1 MYKIKDIY
9 GNLIEE
15 QINPTWV
22 KQQERVDRPILA
34 ESYED
39 ADGIVLSDGNTMLG
53 IAGRKMENYTPL
65 VVIEEVNGE
74 PYLMAQLEA
83 VQAEL
88 EKAKKEQEATKALM
102 LDSMQGTADLYLV
115 EQENKQLQLDTM
127 QGIADLYAM
136 QMGGGKSWLMYL
148 RH

>member
-1 MYKIKDIY
+1 MYKIKHAQY

-34 ESYED
+34 ESYKD

-74 PYLMAQLEA
+74 PYLMAQLEEM
-83 VQAEL
+83 QEEL

-115 EQENKQLQLDTM
+115 EQENKQLQLDAM

-136 QMGGGKSWLMYL
+136 QMGGGQ
-148 RH
+148 

>member
-1 MYKIKDIY
+1 MYKIKNAQY

-39 ADGIVLSDGNTMLG
+39 ADGIVLSDGNTMVG
-53 IAGRKMENYTPL
+53 IAGRGMENYTPL
-65 VVIEEVNGE
+65 VVIEEANGE
-74 PYLMAQLEA
+74 PYLMARLEA

-115 EQENKQLQLDTM
+115 EQENKQLQLDAM

-136 QMGGGKSWLMYL
+136 QMGGGQ
-148 RH
+148 

>member
-15 QINPTWV
+15 SLQPTWV
-22 KQQERVDRPILA
+22 KQQERVDSPILA
-34 ESYED
+34 DSYD
-39 ADGIVLSDGNTMLG
+39 VADGIVLSDGNTMLG
-53 IAGRKMENYTPL
+53 IAGRKMDNYTPL

-74 PYLMAQLEA
+74 PYLMAQLETL
-83 VQAEL
+83 QAEL
-88 EKAKKEQEATKALM
+88 ENAKKEQEATKALM

-115 EQENKQLQLDTM
+115 EQENKQLQLDAM

-136 QMGGGKSWLMYL
+136 QMGGGQ
-148 RH
+148 

>member
-1 MYKIKDIY
+1 MYKIKHAQY

-34 ESYED
+34 DSYKD

-74 PYLMAQLEA
+74 PYLMAQLEV

-102 LDSMQGTADLYLV
+102 LDSMQGTADLYVV
-115 EQENKQLQLDTM
+115 EQENKQLQLDAM

-136 QMGGGKSWLMYL
+136 QMGGGQ
-148 RH
+148 

>member
-1 MYKIKDIY
+1 MYKIKHARY
-9 GNLIEE
+9 GKLIEE

-34 ESYED
+34 DSYAV

-65 VVIEEVNGE
+65 VIIEEVNGE

-88 EKAKKEQEATKALM
+88 EKLKEESSVNNEMSQSALAE
-102 LDSMQGTADLYLV
+102 LLL
-115 EQENKQLQLDTM
+115 LQA
-127 QGIADLYAM
+127 QQAEGVK
-136 QMGGGKSWLMYL
+136 GGE
-148 RH
+148 

>member
-1 MYKIKDIY
+1 MYKIKNAQY

-15 QINPTWV
+15 SLQPTWV

-34 ESYED
+34 ESYKD

-74 PYLMAQLEA
+74 PYLMAQLETL
-83 VQAEL
+83 QAEL
-88 EKAKKEQEATKALM
+88 EKAKKEQEATKSLM

-115 EQENKQLQLDTM
+115 EQENKQLQLDAM

-136 QMGGGKSWLMYL
+136 QMGGGQ
-148 RH
+148 

>member
-1 MYKIKDIY
+1 MYKIKHARY
-9 GNLIEE
+9 GGVIDE

-53 IAGRKMENYTPL
+53 IAGRGMENYTPL

-88 EKAKKEQEATKALM
+88 EKAKKEQEDTKTLM

-136 QMGGGKSWLMYL
+136 QMGGGQ
-148 RH
+148 

>member
-1 MYKIKDIY
+1 MYKIKNAQY

-53 IAGRKMENYTPL
+53 IAGRGMENYTPL

-88 EKAKKEQEATKALM
+88 EKAKKDQEATKSLM
-102 LDSMQGTADLYLV
+102 LDSMQGTADLYLA
-115 EQENKQLQLDTM
+115 EQETKQLQLDAM
-127 QGIADLYAM
+127 QGITDLYAM
-136 QMGGGKSWLMYL
+136 QMGGGQ
-148 RH
+148 

>member
-1 MYKIKDIY
+1 MYKIKNAQY

-74 PYLMAQLEA
+74 PYLMAQLETL
-83 VQAEL
+83 QAEL
-88 EKAKKEQEATKALM
+88 EKAKKEQEATKSLM

-115 EQENKQLQLDTM
+115 EQENKQLQLDAM

-136 QMGGGKSWLMYL
+136 QMGGGQ
-148 RH
+148 

>member
-1 MYKIKDIY
+1 MYKIKNAQY

-53 IAGRKMENYTPL
+53 IAGRKMDNYTPL

-88 EKAKKEQEATKALM
+88 EKAKKEQEATKSLM
-102 LDSMQGTADLYLV
+102 LDSMQGTADLYLA

-136 QMGGGKSWLMYL
+136 QMGGGQ
-148 RH
+148 

>member
-1 MYKIKDIY
+1 MYRIKNAQY

-15 QINPTWV
+15 QINPIWV

-53 IAGRKMENYTPL
+53 IAGRGMENYTPL

-74 PYLMAQLEA
+74 PYLMAQLEG

-115 EQENKQLQLDTM
+115 EQENKQLQLDAM

-136 QMGGGKSWLMYL
+136 QMGGGQ
-148 RH
+148 

>member
-1 MYKIKDIY
+1 MYKIKNAQY
-9 GNLIEE
+9 GSLIEE

-34 ESYED
+34 ESYKD

-53 IAGRKMENYTPL
+53 IAGRGMENYTPL

-74 PYLMAQLEA
+74 PYLMAQLETL
-83 VQAEL
+83 QAEL

-115 EQENKQLQLDTM
+115 EQENKQLQLDAM

-136 QMGGGKSWLMYL
+136 QMGGGQ
-148 RH
+148 

>member
-15 QINPTWV
+15 SLQPTWV

-34 ESYED
+34 DSYD
-39 ADGIVLSDGNTMLG
+39 VADGIVLSDGNTMVG
-53 IAGRKMENYTPL
+53 IAGRGMENYTPL

-74 PYLMAQLEA
+74 PYLMARLEEM
-83 VQAEL
+83 QAEL
-88 EKAKKEQEATKALM
+88 EKAKKEQEAAKALM

-115 EQENKQLQLDTM
+115 EQENKQLQLDAM

-136 QMGGGKSWLMYL
+136 QMGGGK
-148 RH
+148 

>member
-1 MYKIKDIY
+1 MYKIKNAQY

-53 IAGRKMENYTPL
+53 IAGRKMDNYTPL

-88 EKAKKEQEATKALM
+88 TKLKEESSVNNEDIMAQLTA
-102 LDSMQGTADLYLV
+102 MQG
-115 EQENKQLQLDTM
+115 EQVGAVVLD
-127 QGIADLYAM
+127 GAYKEGVNAV
-136 QMGGGKSWLMYL
+136 
-148 RH
+148 

>member
-1 MYKIKDIY
+1 MYKIKNAQY

-15 QINPTWV
+15 SLQPTWV
-22 KQQERVDRPILA
+22 KQQERVDLPILA

-88 EKAKKEQEATKALM
+88 EKAKKEQEATKSLM

-115 EQENKQLQLDTM
+115 EQENKQLQLDAM

-136 QMGGGKSWLMYL
+136 QMGGGQ
-148 RH
+148 

>member
-1 MYKIKDIY
+1 MYKIKHARY
-9 GNLIEE
+9 GGVIDE

-53 IAGRKMENYTPL
+53 IAGRKMDNYTPL

-74 PYLMAQLEA
+74 PYLMAQLETL
-83 VQAEL
+83 QAEL
-88 EKAKKEQEATKALM
+88 IKLKEESSVNNEMSQSALAE
-102 LDSMQGTADLYLV
+102 LLL
-115 EQENKQLQLDTM
+115 LQA
-127 QGIADLYAM
+127 QQAEGVK
-136 QMGGGKSWLMYL
+136 GGE
-148 RH
+148 